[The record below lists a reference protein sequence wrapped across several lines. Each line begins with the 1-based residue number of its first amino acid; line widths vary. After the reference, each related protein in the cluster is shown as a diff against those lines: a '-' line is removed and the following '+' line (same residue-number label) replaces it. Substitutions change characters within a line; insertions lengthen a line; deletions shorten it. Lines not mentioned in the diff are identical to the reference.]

1 MNELPEKIVSLY
13 PPTVINCSDGTRF
26 AVYSGSGWFQVD
38 EDFTLEDAM
47 SRWEKWTPSG
57 KTPLNEEVKDKSW
70 QVESSKK
77 GSFYTVRNNGHYWG
91 CSCPANTY
99 HRNKEC
105 RHIREIK
112 EKTGWKP

>member
-38 EDFTLEDAM
+38 EDFTLEDAVA
-47 SRWEKWTPSG
+47 RWEKWTPNSQ
-57 KTPLNEEVKDKSW
+57 PLNESIGDKSW

-77 GSFYTVRNNGHYWG
+77 GSFYTVRFNNGYWG